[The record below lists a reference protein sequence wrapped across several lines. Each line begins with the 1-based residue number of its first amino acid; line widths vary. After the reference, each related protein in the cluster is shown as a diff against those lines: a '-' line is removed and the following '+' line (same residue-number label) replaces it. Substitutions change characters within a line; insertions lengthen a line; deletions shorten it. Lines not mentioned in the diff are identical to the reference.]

1 MGVFTRPD
9 SPWYWL
15 WLETAPPGLRKEK
28 TRIKIGRTTT
38 QRHDSRLLAED
49 LYHQRMNQIAARVHR
64 MPVALPA
71 IRFRAYAAVYVRD
84 VIAHQRGA
92 ERARELVK
100 ALVNGFGDELLSTVD
115 RERVQRYMT
124 ARRGTASANTVNREI
139 DTLKVMLRDA
149 APKYLDVLANR
160 RHEAPGGREAE
171 APADDL
177 YGGAEA
183 ARRDVAARGPPRPPD
198 ARAAHH
204 RRRQPGALDGPP
216 RLEAQRSPRPLD
228 LSRRSETG
236 EPCEVALSVRGARAL
251 DQIPNSGEYYFQ
263 GFRGAKVERDRRA
276 RVNHLLKRLCTLA
289 GVPYGRKQGGITF
302 HWATR
307 RTGATRML
315 INKRVPLPAVQR
327 QGTWK
332 NPDVL
337 LQIYAEADRQSLL
350 DAVAPMPVRSRARR
364 KRA

>member
-15 WLETAPPGLRKEK
+15 WLETSHTKEK
-28 TRIKIGRTTT
+28 TRIKVGRTTS
-38 QRHDSRLLAED
+38 QRRDSRRLAED
-49 LYHQRMNQIAARVHR
+49 LYYQRMNEIAARVHR
-64 MPVALPA
+64 MPVAPPA
-71 IRFRAYAAVYVRD
+71 IRFSTYATIYARD
-84 VIAHQRGA
+84 VLPHQRGA
-92 ERARELVK
+92 ERAQELLK
-100 ALVNGFGDELLSTVD
+100 ALQTGFGDELLSTID
-115 RERVQRYMT
+115 RDRTRQYMT
-124 ARRGTASANTVNREI
+124 ARRAAVSANTVNREV
-139 DTLKVMLRDA
+139 DLLKAMLRDA
-149 APKYLDVLANR
+149 APKYLDASPLVGMKRLSVVTPKRRLMTFTEERKLLAATSQIGAHR
-160 RHEAPGGREAE
+160 GRLMRALLINGV
-171 APADDL
+171 DSLVRLMDL
-177 YGGAEA
+177 
-183 ARRDVAARGPPRPPD
+183 
-198 ARAAHH
+198 
-204 RRRQPGALDGPP
+204 
-216 RLEAQRSPRPLD
+216 LD
-228 LSRRSETG
+228 LKRSDRRGRWIYLADPKTG

-251 DQIPNSGEYYFQ
+251 DQIPHSGEYYFQ

-276 RVNHLLKRLCTLA
+276 RVNHLLKRLCALA

-337 LQIYAEADRQSLL
+337 LQIYAEADRKSML
-350 DAVAPMPVRSRARR
+350 DAVAALPVRARSKR